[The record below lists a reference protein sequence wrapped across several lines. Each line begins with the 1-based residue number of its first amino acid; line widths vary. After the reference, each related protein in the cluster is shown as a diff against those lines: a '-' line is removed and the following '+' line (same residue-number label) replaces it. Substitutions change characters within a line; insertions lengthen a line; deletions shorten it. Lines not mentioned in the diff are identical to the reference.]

1 MRRAASLKI
10 FILGLFAGVV
20 LLTLLWIR
28 VSPWTSY
35 PVGMV
40 ALAALEHGAP
50 GWVREVR
57 LRPGAIEVDTSV
69 AVATPQT
76 GNRLVEITVES
87 DPGRY
92 AYGLPIFL
100 ALLLSARGPGRTWRA
115 LAGFALLVPL
125 QAFSLVMH
133 LLMQVVLTAQ
143 LDVRVLRV
151 AQWQLEALVYGYQVG
166 VLVLPTLAPMVLW
179 LWLDRQFVN
188 EVVIQ
193 AWRRS
198 MPSALG
204 RASTPV
210 AAAAPASPSGSSDV
224 AASTSGPADP
234 FTGSHNNN
242 QDAAP
247 VVDSAPSPLSHL
259 PPSLGGKVSGS
270 AAATL
275 PVRKKPR

>member
-10 FILGLFAGVV
+10 FVLGLFAGVV

-40 ALAALEHGAP
+40 AGAVLEHAAP
-50 GWVREVR
+50 GWVRETR
-57 LRPGAIEVDTSV
+57 LRPGAFEVDTSV

-100 ALLLSARGPGRTWRA
+100 ALLLAARGPGRTWRA

-143 LDVRVLRV
+143 LDVRVLKV

-188 EVVIQ
+188 EVVIE

-198 MPSALG
+198 LPAA
-204 RASTPV
+204 RAAAPV
-210 AAAAPASPSGSSDV
+210 PAAAAVASPQPAADAV
-224 AASTSGPADP
+224 AEPADAIP
-234 FTGSHNNN
+234 EPIPH
-242 QDAAP
+242 
-247 VVDSAPSPLSHL
+247 V
-259 PPSLGGKVSGS
+259 PPGLGGKVSAS

>member
-10 FILGLFAGVV
+10 FVLGLFAGVV

-40 ALAALEHGAP
+40 AGAVLEHTAP
-50 GWVREVR
+50 GWVRETR
-57 LRPGAIEVDTSV
+57 LRPGAFEVDTSV

-100 ALLLSARGPGRTWRA
+100 ALLLAARGPGRTWRA

-143 LDVRVLRV
+143 LDVRVLKV

-188 EVVIQ
+188 EVVIE

-198 MPSALG
+198 LPAA
-204 RASTPV
+204 RAAAPV
-210 AAAAPASPSGSSDV
+210 PAAAAAAVASPQPAADAV
-224 AASTSGPADP
+224 AEPADAIP
-234 FTGSHNNN
+234 E
-242 QDAAP
+242 P
-247 VVDSAPSPLSHL
+247 VLHV
-259 PPSLGGKVSGS
+259 PPGLGGKVSAS